1 MWCPLAIVLPPL
13 LFLLPDVPAAAAT
26 FEKFIFFPLSKW
38 KRSWEHN
45 RNSNLTNVSEF
56 ILLTGRASLKST
68 LPKLSF
74 VRRLVSLVPPTSSS
88 DFTADIDKSY

>member
-1 MWCPLAIVLPPL
+1 MWCPLAILLPPL

-45 RNSNLTNVSEF
+45 RNSNLTNVSK
-56 ILLTGRASLKST
+56 IVLLTGKASVMLQ
-68 LPKLSF
+68 PKLSF
-74 VRRLVSLVPPTSSS
+74 IRTQERLVLPKFGS
-88 DFTADIDKSY
+88 DFTVDTGKSY